1 MTASSA
7 GAEGVAFG
15 PGKLSVALR
24 RDSNDITQTSTAV
37 TNNHGRSGTSL
48 DMRLAKI
55 AANPGGELEFGI
67 DLRKSDQKDARPVP
81 VETEATVAA
90 LIDRLASSFEAL
102 DED

>member
-24 RDSNDITQTSTAV
+24 RDSNDITQTSTAT
-37 TNNHGRSGTSL
+37 TNNYGRSGTSL
-48 DMRLAKI
+48 DMRLVKI

-67 DLRKSDQKDARPVP
+67 DLRKSDQKDSAPRPGRDGGHRGG
-81 VETEATVAA
+81 A
-90 LIDRLASSFEAL
+90 DRSPREQLRGAG
-102 DED
+102 